1 MACIAPGTMTLTG
14 QIAVLLAATVI
25 AVPLF
30 RRFKLSAVL
39 GYLAAGVVIGPWG
52 LGIFQ
57 DVENILHFA
66 EFGVVLLLFVIGLEL
81 QPSRLWVMRH
91 AVFGAGAA
99 QVVLTTALL
108 AAAAR
113 ALGLTWPTA
122 LVVAFALSLSSTAL
136 VLQVLAERRELT
148 ARHGRSAFA
157 ILLFQDLAIMPA
169 LVVLPMLGN
178 QGPAALDWTAIA
190 LPLVAAAAVVAAGRY
205 ALRPALRIIAATRA
219 QEAFTA
225 AALLVVVGTAL
236 LFQSAGLSMALGAF
250 MAGVLLADSE
260 YRHELEAD
268 IEPFKGLLL
277 GLFFIAVGMSA
288 NLGVLL
294 EFPLRVITLTLAY
307 LTVKMLAVGVAAR
320 FSGHDWPTARR
331 LGVALAGGGEFAFV
345 LLALASRDGLVPR
358 TTSDLLVIVVTLSM
372 VASPLLIAGADSL
385 VRRLKPAASPVFDTI
400 ESDDPR
406 VLIAGFGRFGQIVAR
421 VLRARRIRFTA
432 LEISQA
438 QVDFVRRFGNRLF
451 YGDASRLEMLRA
463 AGAAQASVLVIAI
476 DDVEA
481 SVRTAEIARRHF
493 PELRVLARARNR
505 QHAFRLMEAG
515 VTDIWRETFASSLE
529 LAEATL
535 VALGTSRDTAAS
547 QVRQFRASDEE
558 TLRAQALVRDD
569 ETKLIA
575 TAVASARQ
583 LESLFE
589 ADAD

>member
-1 MACIAPGTMTLTG
+1 VTLTG

-25 AVPLF
+25 TVPLF

-52 LGIFQ
+52 LGLFE

-81 QPSRLWVMRH
+81 QPSRLRVMRH
-91 AVFGAGAA
+91 AVFGGGGVQVAVTTVALAVVAGA
-99 QVVLTTALL
+99 
-108 AAAAR
+108 
-113 ALGLTWPTA
+113 LGMPWPAA
-122 LVVAFALSLSSTAL
+122 LVIAFALSLSSTAL
-136 VLQVLAERRELT
+136 ILQVLSERGELT
-148 ARHGRSAFA
+148 TRHGRSAFA

-169 LVVLPMLGN
+169 LVVLPMLGRN
-178 QGPAALDWTAIA
+178 GPAALEWQAIA
-190 LPLVAAAAVVAAGRY
+190 LPLVAAVAVVAAGRH

-236 LFQSAGLSMALGAF
+236 LFQSVGLSMALGAF

-277 GLFFIAVGMSA
+277 GLFFMAVGMSA

-294 EFPLRVITLTLAY
+294 ESPFTVLALTLGY
-307 LTVKMLAVGVAAR
+307 LVVKVLAVGAAAR
-320 FSGHDWPTARR
+320 IARQDGPTAWR

-345 LLALASRDGLVPR
+345 LLALAAGDGLLPR
-358 TTSDLLVIVVTLSM
+358 AITDLLVIVVTLSM
-372 VASPLLIAGADSL
+372 VAAPLLIAGADAL
-385 VRRLKPAASPVFDTI
+385 ARRLKPVAAAPAFDNF
-400 ESDDPR
+400 EPEEPR

-432 LEISQA
+432 LEISLA
-438 QVDFVRRFGNRLF
+438 QVDFVRRFGNRLY
-451 YGDASRLEMLRA
+451 YGDASRLEMLRS

-476 DDVEA
+476 DDVET
-481 SVRTAEIARRHF
+481 SLRTAEIARRHF
-493 PELRVLARARNR
+493 PNLRILARARNR
-505 QHAFRLMEAG
+505 QHAFRLMETG
-515 VTDIWRETFASSLE
+515 VTEIWRETFASSLE

-535 VALGTSRDTAAS
+535 VALGTPRDVAAS
-547 QVRQFRASDEE
+547 QVRQFRSSDEA
-558 TLRAQALVRDD
+558 TLLAQAAVHDD

-589 ADAD
+589 ADAK

>member
-1 MACIAPGTMTLTG
+1 MTLTG
-14 QIAVLLAATVI
+14 QVAVLLAATVI

-52 LGIFQ
+52 LALFQ

-91 AVFGAGAA
+91 SVFGAGGVQVALTT
-99 QVVLTTALL
+99 VVLAV
-108 AAAAR
+108 AAF
-113 ALGLTWPTA
+113 ALGLPWPTA
-122 LVVAFALSLSSTAL
+122 LVTAFALSLSSTAL
-136 VLQVLAERRELT
+136 VLQVLAERGELT

-169 LVVLPMLGN
+169 LVVLPMIG
-178 QGPAALDWTAIA
+178 GAGSATLDWKAIA
-190 LPLVAAAAVVAAGRY
+190 IPLVAAAAVVITGRY
-205 ALRPALRIIAATRA
+205 ALRPALRIIAGTRA

-236 LFQSAGLSMALGAF
+236 LFESVGLSMALGAF

-277 GLFFIAVGMSA
+277 GLFFMAVGMSA

-294 EFPLRVITLTLAY
+294 QSPFTVLALTLGY
-307 LTVKMLAVGVAAR
+307 LAIKMTAVGWAAR
-320 FSGHDWPTARR
+320 IARQDRATAWR
-331 LGVALAGGGEFAFV
+331 LAVALAGGGEFAFV
-345 LLALASRDGLVPR
+345 LLALAAGGGLLPR
-358 TTSDLLVIVVTLSM
+358 ATADLLVIVVTLSM
-372 VASPLLIAGADSL
+372 VAAPLLIAGADRL
-385 VRRLKPAASPVFDTI
+385 ARRLKPAAAAPAFDTF
-400 ESDDPR
+400 EPEEPR
-406 VLIAGFGRFGQIVAR
+406 VLLAGLGRFGQIVAR

-438 QVDFVRRFGNRLF
+438 QVDFVRRFGNRLY
-451 YGDASRLEMLRA
+451 YGDASRLEMLRS

-481 SVRTAEIARRHF
+481 SVRTAEVARRHF
-493 PELRVLARARNR
+493 PNLRVLARARNR

-515 VTDIWRETFASSLE
+515 VTEIWRETFASSLE
-529 LAEATL
+529 LAEAVL
-535 VALGTSRDTAAS
+535 VALGTSRDAAAS
-547 QVRQFRASDEE
+547 QVRRFREIDEE
-558 TLRAQALVRDD
+558 TLRAQASVRDD

-589 ADAD
+589 ADENP